1 MDFNERGSEN
11 TMILYFTGTGN
22 SEYTARRIAKETEE
36 EICNLFTK
44 IRENDYS
51 PLHSETPWIV
61 AAPTY
66 AWRIPRILE
75 KWLKQTEL
83 SGNRNIYFVMTCG
96 DSIGNAGSYLK
107 KLCADMEMNYR
118 GCYEIVMPENYIAM
132 FTTPTKEKAIT
143 MIDRAEMEIHQAIE
157 RIKSGELFPEA
168 KLTLMDKMN
177 SGIVNCL
184 FYPLFVHAGKFHVTD
199 ACISCGLCEKVC
211 PLSNIWLVNGKPHW
225 GNKCTHCMACI
236 CRCPK
241 EAIEYGKHS
250 QGLNRYTCPK

>member
-1 MDFNERGSEN
+1 
-11 TMILYFTGTGN
+11 MILYFTGTGN

-96 DSIGNAGSYLK
+96 DSIGNAGS
-107 KLCADMEMNYR
+107 
-118 GCYEIVMPENYIAM
+118 
-132 FTTPTKEKAIT
+132 
-143 MIDRAEMEIHQAIE
+143 
-157 RIKSGELFPEA
+157 
-168 KLTLMDKMN
+168 
-177 SGIVNCL
+177 
-184 FYPLFVHAGKFHVTD
+184 
-199 ACISCGLCEKVC
+199 
-211 PLSNIWLVNGKPHW
+211 
-225 GNKCTHCMACI
+225 
-236 CRCPK
+236 
-241 EAIEYGKHS
+241 
-250 QGLNRYTCPK
+250 